1 MKKYIDK
8 LSGLPALIAAAVLWG
23 TMGLFR
29 RYIALPS
36 GMLAF
41 ARGVLGAL
49 FLLLLY
55 PLCHQRPDF
64 GAIKR
69 NRLKLL
75 LSGLFLGLNWIC
87 LFEAYR
93 YSISVAVV
101 CYYMAPVFVT
111 LAAPLLLKE
120 RLTLKK
126 LLCVGVA
133 FVGAAMVSVGDQGV
147 QGIQLRCVIFALI
160 AAVFYAGVT
169 LTTKTMQDIPA
180 KDCTVSQLVVA
191 AAFLLPYTL
200 IFERNAQMSFDPVS
214 LSCLVAVGI
223 LHTGGAFG
231 LYFAAV
237 GRLPAQT
244 AALCSYIDP
253 VVAILLSALWFKEPM
268 GAFGIVGTVLVIGSA
283 VIGEISFQPKEK
295 REGSL

>member
-1 MKKYIDK
+1 MKKNIDK
-8 LSGLPALIAAAVLWG
+8 LLGLPALITAAVLWG

-29 RYIALPS
+29 RYIMLPS

-55 PLCHQRPDF
+55 LVRRVHPDF
-64 GAIKR
+64 AAIRK
-69 NRLKLL
+69 NGWKLL

-111 LAAPLLLKE
+111 LVSPLLLKE
-120 RLTLKK
+120 RLTVKK
-126 LLCVGVA
+126 VICIVVA
-133 FVGAAMVSVGDQGV
+133 FAGATMVSIGGQGL
-147 QGIQLRCVIFALI
+147 QGAQFQCVIFALI

-169 LTTKTMQDIPA
+169 VTTKMMHELPA
-180 KDCTVSQLVVA
+180 VDCTVSQLAVA
-191 AAFLLPYTL
+191 AVFLLPYTL
-200 IFERNAQMSFDPVS
+200 IFERNAEMSFDPIS
-214 LSCLVAVGI
+214 IIFLIIVGI

-253 VVAILLSALWFKEPM
+253 VVAILLSAVWFREPM
-268 GAFGIVGTVLVIGSA
+268 GVWGVIGTVLVIGA
-283 VIGEISFQPKEK
+283 ALVGELDLSRRRK
-295 REGSL
+295 RGEDH